1 MAKKLTLD
9 NFGKEVEKLLEEYG
23 EDVKDNLDDATK
35 KIVNQGVRLLRAES
49 KSKLGTSGKRK
60 KKYASSWTTQFE
72 TGRMSTQGT
81 IYNTE
86 AGLPHLLDKGHV
98 LKNGTGRVINKA
110 TGKDEVPAYP
120 HIAKVEEEIVKA
132 FEREVKNKL

>member
-1 MAKKLTLD
+1 MAKLTID
-9 NFGKEVEKLLEEYG
+9 NFETEIEKLLSEYG
-23 EDVKDNLDDATK
+23 DEVKDNLDDATK
-35 KIVNQGVRLLRAES
+35 KITKEGVKLLRSES
-49 KSKLGTSGKRK
+49 KANFGTSQKRS

-86 AGLPHLLDKGHV
+86 SGLPHLLENGHV
-98 LKNGTGRVINKA
+98 TRNGTGRTLGSVK
-110 TGKDEVPAYP
+110 GRK
-120 HIAKVEEEIVKA
+120 HIEPVEQKLITA